1 MRKGQV
7 SIEVILVLIF
17 VIIFLSIFSSLA
29 EDTSRTLEKAIVLDQ
44 EREIAIALNSFLK
57 TQEILVEDGYNLDFN
72 NFFYIPKITVPSK
85 NLYCDVYITPSHI
98 SINTYLDEI
107 ITFNKKVNLN
117 VSKINFQE
125 TIVKSCG
132 ERLNC
137 YLNDNQVKCQ

>member
-17 VIIFLSIFSSLA
+17 VILFLSIFGSLA
-29 EDTSRTLEKAIVLDQ
+29 DDTVKTLEKTIVLDQ
-44 EREIAIALNSFLK
+44 EKEIAIALNSFLK

-72 NFFYIPKITVPSK
+72 NFFYIPKITIPSK
-85 NLYCDVYITPSHI
+85 NLYCDIYITPNYI

-107 ITFNKKVNLN
+107 VTYNKKVNFN

-125 TIVKSCG
+125 TINKTCG
-132 ERLNC
+132 DILNC
-137 YLNDNQVKCQ
+137 YLSNNQIKCE